1 LLTRLVSQ
9 IGWDELLKTR
19 SFVFV
24 MEEEYRMQKA
34 QGDIQQAVAST
45 NGHVPDDMT
54 SEGDAGEVVIHEDG
68 TVVPASMDDQA
79 STRGIISPSTESV
92 GHSPIPTIKIST
104 DDDDDEEEEEEDVK
118 GKRKADESG
127 DADDEADELDGD
139 EEQEAKKEVDAPAPI
154 NGQQVKDMDT
164 LEKPVQAAGEGEQNI
179 NESSPPPAQEPFSFS
194 NKRLC
199 ERWLD
204 NLFMVLYEVR
214 RFPSPRVL
222 P

>member
-1 LLTRLVSQ
+1 
-9 IGWDELLKTR
+9 
-19 SFVFV
+19 
-24 MEEEYRMQKA
+24 MQKA
-34 QGDIQQAVAST
+34 QGDIQQAVAAT
-45 NGHVPDDMT
+45 NGHIPDDI
-54 SEGDAGEVVIHEDG
+54 SEGDAGKVVIHEDG
-68 TVVPASMDDQA
+68 TMVRASMDDQA
-79 STRGIISPSTESV
+79 STRAIISPPSTESV
-92 GHSPIPTIKIST
+92 ERSPIPTIKIST
-104 DDDDDEEEEEEDVK
+104 DGDDDYDDEKEEGDAK

-127 DADDEADELDGD
+127 DADDEADEPDGG
-139 EEQEAKKEVDAPAPI
+139 EEQEAKKVDAPAPV
-154 NGQQVKDMDT
+154 NGQVKDMDT

-204 NLFMVLYEVR
+204 NLFMVLYEVS